1 MAMKLTKR
9 FKVAKINNQV
19 NRTYLVFKVQL
30 PLKMKGENAQTTF
43 SSIKIFKN
51 VKESITLII
60 DQNIFAYLYLMF
72 FCMNLNLK
80 FHNIYIFY
88 SY

>member
-1 MAMKLTKR
+1 MAKKLTKR

-30 PLKMKGENAQTTF
+30 SLKMKGENVQVTF

-51 VKESITLII
+51 VKESIILII
-60 DQNIFAYLYLMF
+60 DKNLFAYLL
-72 FCMNLNLK
+72 L
-80 FHNIYIFY
+80 I
-88 SY
+88 

>member
-1 MAMKLTKR
+1 MAMKQTKR

-30 PLKMKGENAQTTF
+30 SLKMKGENVQVTF

-51 VKESITLII
+51 VKESIILII
-60 DQNIFAYLYLMF
+60 DQNLFAYLL
-72 FCMNLNLK
+72 L
-80 FHNIYIFY
+80 I
-88 SY
+88 